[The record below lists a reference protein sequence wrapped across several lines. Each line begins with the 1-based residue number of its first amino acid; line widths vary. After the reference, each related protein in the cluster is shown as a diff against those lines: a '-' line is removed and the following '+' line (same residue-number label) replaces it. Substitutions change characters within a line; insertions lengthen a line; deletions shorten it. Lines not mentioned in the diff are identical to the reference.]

1 MNTGLVATRYARA
14 LLEFAHQQGVLERV
28 HTDVLAFQQALHDEL
43 SVSGDD
49 GILSACIPKLGPAMQ
64 QFLRVVVMNGRAD
77 SLPAML
83 RQFIILYNDEKGI
96 ATASLISAAPMPTLE
111 KKLLALLHDKG
122 YTDVDFTTTVD
133 PSLIGGFI
141 LQIEDQR
148 LDASLAS
155 QLKQI
160 KQEFVEKN
168 KRII

>member
-1 MNTGLVATRYARA
+1 MPTTRH
-14 LLEFAHQQGVLERV
+14 L
-28 HTDVLAFQQALHDEL
+28 QAGTYLW
-43 SVSGDD
+43 V
-49 GILSACIPKLGPAMQ
+49 
-64 QFLRVVVMNGRAD
+64 
-77 SLPAML
+77 
-83 RQFIILYNDEKGI
+83 ILYNDEKGI

-122 YTDVDFTTTVD
+122 YTEVDFTTTVD